1 MEEVTKMKFC
11 FFGDISDALMG
22 KTPGGGELQ
31 VALLAKALAL
41 KGHDVVIVNP
51 SATESFVTAEGV
63 RLINIP
69 DWNKGFRGFRLF
81 KYRIPALKK
90 VLTEEKADYYYVRM
104 RSYMH
109 LIPYLVSKK
118 LKSKF
123 IVAIACDLDTLSF
136 WEKFK
141 HEYIPKFNLIQFLT
155 LSVPNDFV
163 FNYLLRKSDH
173 ITIQH
178 RGQELNSN
186 TAKPRTTL
194 YPNIF
199 NFSDIAQVKRSPGD
213 YFIHVGSLT
222 VLKGSVN
229 LLQLVKKIDKKNK
242 IVIVG
247 KPKDR
252 RSEKIYKEL
261 GKFENV
267 TLKGAVDHRQTIEII
282 ANAKAL
288 ISTSNFEGF
297 PNIFLEAWATGVP
310 VISLKVN
317 PGNVIKKHRLGIYC
331 EGDLEK
337 MKTSIES
344 NATDCIDG
352 NNLTSYVYEYH
363 DFHTAA
369 DRFLNLIN
377 HS

>member
-1 MEEVTKMKFC
+1 M
-11 FFGDISDALMG
+11 
-22 KTPGGGELQ
+22 
-31 VALLAKALAL
+31 
-41 KGHDVVIVNP
+41 
-51 SATESFVTAEGV
+51 
-63 RLINIP
+63 
-69 DWNKGFRGFRLF
+69 
-81 KYRIPALKK
+81 
-90 VLTEEKADYYYVRM
+90 
-104 RSYMH
+104 
-109 LIPYLVSKK
+109 
-118 LKSKF
+118 
-123 IVAIACDLDTLSF
+123 
-136 WEKFK
+136 
-141 HEYIPKFNLIQFLT
+141 
-155 LSVPNDFV
+155 
-163 FNYLLRKSDH
+163 
-173 ITIQH
+173 
-178 RGQELNSN
+178 
-186 TAKPRTTL
+186 
-194 YPNIF
+194 
-199 NFSDIAQVKRSPGD
+199 AQVKRSPGD

-229 LLQLVKKIDKKNK
+229 LLQLVRKIDKKNK